1 MRFNN
6 PSVDSIYNLYI
17 KLLLLFIC
25 CFFNSCN
32 RTKQVPQTYLTENTF
47 VISEKAIN
55 INQASAEELDKLP
68 RIGAKLAQDIVAHRL
83 KFGTF
88 RKTEHLLLI
97 DGISDKHYREIR
109 SLIKVE

>member
-25 CFFNSCN
+25 CFFNSCKA
-32 RTKQVPQTYLTENTF
+32 TKQVPQTYLTEDTF
-47 VISEKAIN
+47 AISEKAIN
-55 INQASAEELDKLP
+55 INQASAEEMEKLP

-83 KFGTF
+83 KFGSF

-109 SLIKVE
+109 NLIKVE